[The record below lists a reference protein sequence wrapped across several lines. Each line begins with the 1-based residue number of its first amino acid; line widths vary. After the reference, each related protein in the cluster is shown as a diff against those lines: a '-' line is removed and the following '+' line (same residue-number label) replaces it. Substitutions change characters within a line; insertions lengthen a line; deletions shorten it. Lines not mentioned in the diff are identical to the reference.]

1 MSIREIADAWEGR
14 PTFAVIDLDALAGN
28 YQALRAFVG
37 PDVKI
42 MSVVKANGYGHGAV
56 PVAET
61 VLANGAD
68 YVAVATVDEGAQLR
82 KAGIRQDVLV
92 LGPMGAAEKDRAVGM
107 GMSIVM
113 SDVPFAKGLARTVRM
128 HQRTEP
134 IKVHLKIDTGMRRFG
149 VPPETVVDAAKT
161 IMSFPELTLEGLMTH
176 FASADEEDASTVH
189 EQVRVFDQ
197 CVADLAAAGI
207 EVPIHHV
214 ANSAAT
220 LRFPEYHKNMVR
232 PGIAGYGVKPAPF
245 IDLPGEPGQTR
256 QILSIHSRVSRVIP
270 LAKGDSVSYGGTWTA
285 QEPTRAA
292 LIPIG
297 YADGYLRTLTNRSW
311 MAISGE
317 RADVI
322 GRVCMDQTLLRVPE
336 GLPAEPRQPVVV
348 VGNGTDEMPHAPMLE
363 DLADVSG
370 AIPHEFITTMAPR
383 LPKLYMRHGKLV
395 AVADLEGYRKV

>member
-1 MSIREIADAWEGR
+1 MSIREIADAWQGR

-28 YQALRAFVG
+28 YQALRKFVG

-42 MSVVKANGYGHGAV
+42 MSVVKANAYGHGAV

-68 YVAVATVDEGAQLR
+68 FVAVATVDEGAMLR
-82 KAGIRQDVLV
+82 KAGIKQDILV

-134 IKVHLKIDTGMRRFG
+134 IKVHLKIDTGMHRFG
-149 VPPETVVDAAKT
+149 VPPETVVDAAKLIT
-161 IMSFPELTLEGLMTH
+161 SFPELKLEGLMTH
-176 FASADEEDASTVH
+176 FASADEEDASSVH

-214 ANSAAT
+214 CNSAAT

-232 PGIAGYGVKPAPF
+232 PGIAGYGIKPAPF
-245 IDLPGEPGQTR
+245 IGLPEGMR

-297 YADGYLRTLTNRSW
+297 YADGYLRTLSNRSW
-311 MAISGE
+311 MTISGE

-322 GRVCMDQTLLRVPE
+322 GRVCMDQTMLHLPK
-336 GLPAEPRQPVVV
+336 GLPAETRQPVVV
-348 VGNGTDEMPHAPMLE
+348 IGNGSDEMPDAPMLE
-363 DLADVSG
+363 DLAEVSG
-370 AIPHEFITTMAPR
+370 SIPHEFITTMAPR

-395 AVADLEGYRKV
+395 AVADLEGYRKI

>member
-1 MSIREIADAWEGR
+1 MTIREIADAWQGR
-14 PTFAVIDLDALAGN
+14 PTFAVIDLDALATN
-28 YQALRAFVG
+28 YQTIREYVG

-42 MSVVKANGYGHGAV
+42 MSVVKANGYGHGAI

-68 YVAVATVDEGAQLR
+68 FVAVATVDEGAQLR
-82 KAGIRQDVLV
+82 KAGINADILV

-128 HQRTEP
+128 HQRKEP

-149 VPPETVVDAAKT
+149 VPPETVVDAAKLIT
-161 IMSFPELTLEGLMTH
+161 SFPELKLEGLMTH
-176 FASADEEDASTVH
+176 FASADEPDTSSVH
-189 EQVRVFDQ
+189 EQVRIFDQ
-197 CVADLAAAGI
+197 CVADLAEAGI

-214 ANSAAT
+214 CNSAAT
-220 LRFPEYHKNMVR
+220 VQFPEYHKNMVR
-232 PGIAGYGVKPAPF
+232 PGIMGYGIKPAPHLA
-245 IDLPGEPGQTR
+245 LPGEPGRMKQVV
-256 QILSIHSRVSRVIP
+256 SIHSRVSRVIP

-292 LIPIG
+292 LVPIG
-297 YADGYLRTLTNRSW
+297 YADGYLRSLSNRSW

-322 GRVCMDQTLLRVPE
+322 GRVCMDQTLLHLPE
-336 GLPAEPRQPVVV
+336 GLPAETRQPITVI
-348 VGNGTDEMPHAPMLE
+348 GNGTDEMPHAPMLE
-363 DLADVSG
+363 DVAEVAGS
-370 AIPHEFITTMAPR
+370 IPHEFITTMAPR

-395 AVADLEGYRKV
+395 AVADLEGYRKI

>member
-1 MSIREIADAWEGR
+1 MSIREVVDAWQGR
-14 PTFAVIDLDALAGN
+14 PTFAVIDLDALATN
-28 YQALRAFVG
+28 YQTLREYVG
-37 PDVKI
+37 PDVRI
-42 MSVVKANGYGHGAV
+42 MSVVKANAYGHGAV

-82 KAGIRQDVLV
+82 KAGISQDILV

-128 HQRTEP
+128 HQRKEP

-149 VPPETVVDAAKT
+149 VAPETVVDAAKT
-161 IMSFPELTLEGLMTH
+161 ILSFPELQLEGLMTH
-176 FASADEEDASTVH
+176 FASADESDASSVH
-189 EQVRVFDQ
+189 QQVEVFDR

-214 ANSAAT
+214 CNSAGT
-220 LRFPEYHKNMVR
+220 VRFPEYHKNMVR
-232 PGIAGYGVKPAPF
+232 PGIAGYGIKPAPF
-245 IDLPGEPGQTR
+245 LDLPGEPGRMR

-270 LAKGDSVSYGGTWTA
+270 LAPGDSVSYGGTWTA
-285 QEPTRAA
+285 TEQTRAA

-297 YADGYLRTLTNRSW
+297 YADGYLRTLSNRSW
-311 MAISGE
+311 MSISGE

-322 GRVCMDQTLLRVPE
+322 GRVCMDQTLLHLPS
-336 GLPAEPRQPVVV
+336 GLPAETRQPVVV
-348 VGNGTDEMPHAPMLE
+348 IGNGTEEMPHAPMLE
-363 DLADVSG
+363 DLAEASG
-370 AIPHEFITTMAPR
+370 SIPHEFITTMAPR

>member
-1 MSIREIADAWEGR
+1 MSIREIVDAWQGR

-37 PDVKI
+37 PDVRI
-42 MSVVKANGYGHGAV
+42 MSVVKANAYGHGAI

-68 YVAVATVDEGAQLR
+68 YVAVATVDEGAMLR
-82 KAGIRQDVLV
+82 KAGIKQEILV

-128 HQRTEP
+128 HQRSEP

-149 VPPETVVDAAKT
+149 VPPETVVDAAKLIT
-161 IMSFPELTLEGLMTH
+161 SFPELKLEGLMTH
-176 FASADEEDASTVH
+176 FASADEEDASSVH

-197 CVADLAAAGI
+197 CVADLAVAGI

-214 ANSAAT
+214 CNSAAT
-220 LRFPEYHKNMVR
+220 LRFPAYHKNMVR
-232 PGIAGYGVKPAPF
+232 PGIAGYGIKPAPF
-245 IDLPGEPGQTR
+245 IDLPEGMR
-256 QILSIHSRVSRVIP
+256 QVLSIHSRVSRVIP

-285 QEPTRAA
+285 KEPTRAA

-297 YADGYLRTLTNRSW
+297 YADGYLRTLSNRSW
-311 MAISGE
+311 MTIRGE

-322 GRVCMDQTLLRVPE
+322 GRVCMDQTLLRLPE
-336 GLPAEPRQPVVV
+336 GLPAETRQPVIVI
-348 VGNGTDEMPHAPMLE
+348 GNGTDEMPNAPMLE
-363 DLADVSG
+363 DLAEVSG
-370 AIPHEFITTMAPR
+370 SIPHEFITAMAPR

-395 AVADLEGYRKV
+395 AVADLEGYRKI

>member
-1 MSIREIADAWEGR
+1 MTIREIADAWQGR
-14 PTFAVIDLDALAGN
+14 PTFAVIDLDALATN

-42 MSVVKANGYGHGAV
+42 MSVVKANGYGHGAI
-56 PVAET
+56 PVSET

-68 YVAVATVDEGAQLR
+68 FVAVATVDEGAQLR
-82 KAGIRQDVLV
+82 KAGINADILV

-128 HQRTEP
+128 HQRKEP

-149 VPPETVVDAAKT
+149 VAPGEVVRAAQIIT
-161 IMSFPELTLEGLMTH
+161 SFPELKLEGLMTH
-176 FASADEEDASTVH
+176 FASADEPDTTSVH
-189 EQVRVFDQ
+189 EQVRIFDQ

-207 EVPIHHV
+207 EIPIHHV
-214 ANSAAT
+214 CNSAAT
-220 LRFPEYHKNMVR
+220 LQFPEYHKNMVR
-232 PGIAGYGVKPAPF
+232 PGIAGYGIKPAPH
-245 IDLPGEPGQTR
+245 IDLPGEPGRMKQVV
-256 QILSIHSRVSRVIP
+256 SIHSRVSRVIP

-285 QEPTRAA
+285 DRPTRAA
-292 LIPIG
+292 LVPIG
-297 YADGYLRTLTNRSW
+297 YADGYLRSLSNRSW

-322 GRVCMDQTLLRVPE
+322 GRVCMDQTLLHLPE
-336 GLPAEPRQPVVV
+336 GLPAGTRQPITV

-363 DLADVSG
+363 DLAEVSG
-370 AIPHEFITTMAPR
+370 SIPHEFITTMAPR
-383 LPKLYMRHGKLV
+383 LPRLYVRHGKLV
-395 AVADLEGYRKV
+395 AVADLEGYRKI

>member
-1 MSIREIADAWEGR
+1 MSIREIADAWQGR

-28 YQALRAFVG
+28 YQALRRFVG

-42 MSVVKANGYGHGAV
+42 MSVVKANAYGHGAI

-68 YVAVATVDEGAQLR
+68 YVAVATVDEGAMLR
-82 KAGIRQDVLV
+82 KAGIKQDILV

-149 VPPETVVDAAKT
+149 VPPETVVDAAKLIT
-161 IMSFPELTLEGLMTH
+161 SFSELKLEGLMTH
-176 FASADEEDASTVH
+176 FASADEEDASSVH

-214 ANSAAT
+214 CNSAAT

-232 PGIAGYGVKPAPF
+232 PGIAGYGIKPAPF
-245 IDLPGEPGQTR
+245 IDLPEGMR

-285 QEPTRAA
+285 QQPTRAA

-297 YADGYLRTLTNRSW
+297 YADGYLRTLSNRSW
-311 MAISGE
+311 MTISGE

-322 GRVCMDQTLLRVPE
+322 GRVCMDQTMLHLPK
-336 GLPAEPRQPVVV
+336 GLPAKTRQPVVV
-348 VGNGTDEMPHAPMLE
+348 IGNGTDEMPQAPMLE
-363 DLADVSG
+363 DVAEVSG
-370 AIPHEFITTMAPR
+370 SIPHEFITTMAPR

-395 AVADLEGYRKV
+395 AVADLEGYRKI

>member
-1 MSIREIADAWEGR
+1 MTIREIADAWQGR

-68 YVAVATVDEGAQLR
+68 FVAVATVDEGAQLR
-82 KAGIRQDVLV
+82 KAGVKQDILV
-92 LGPMGAAEKDRAVGM
+92 LGPMGSAEKDRAVGM

-128 HQRTEP
+128 HQRKEP

-149 VPPETVVDAAKT
+149 VAPDEVVRAAQIIT
-161 IMSFPELTLEGLMTH
+161 SFPELKLEGLMTH
-176 FASADEEDASTVH
+176 FASADEPDTSSVH
-189 EQVRVFDQ
+189 EQVRIFDA

-214 ANSAAT
+214 CNSAAT
-220 LRFPEYHKNMVR
+220 VQFPQYHKNMVR
-232 PGIAGYGVKPAPF
+232 PGIAGYGIKPAPHL
-245 IDLPGEPGQTR
+245 DLPGEPGQMK
-256 QILSIHSRVSRVIP
+256 QVVSIHSRVSRVIP
-270 LAKGDSVSYGGTWTA
+270 LATGDSVSYGGTWTA
-285 QEPTRAA
+285 DRPTRAA
-292 LIPIG
+292 LVPIG
-297 YADGYLRTLTNRSW
+297 YADGYLRVLSNRSW
-311 MAISGE
+311 MAIDGV

-322 GRVCMDQTLLRVPE
+322 GRVCMDQTMLHLA
-336 GLPAEPRQPVVV
+336 GGMPAETRQPIVVI
-348 VGNGTDEMPHAPMLE
+348 GNGTDEMPNAPTLE
-363 DLADVSG
+363 ELSEVSG

-383 LPKLYMRHGKLV
+383 LPKLYVRHGKLV
-395 AVADLEGYRKV
+395 AVADLEGYRKI

>member
-1 MSIREIADAWEGR
+1 MSIREIADAWQGR

-28 YQALRAFVG
+28 YQTLRSFVG

-68 YVAVATVDEGAQLR
+68 FVAVATVDEGAQLR
-82 KAGIRQDVLV
+82 KTGINADILV

-128 HQRTEP
+128 HQRKEP

-149 VPPETVVDAAKT
+149 VPPETVVDAAKL
-161 IMSFPELTLEGLMTH
+161 ISSFPELKLEGLMTH
-176 FASADEEDASTVH
+176 FASADEPDTSSVH
-189 EQVRVFDQ
+189 AQVRIFDQ

-214 ANSAAT
+214 CNSAAT
-220 LRFPEYHKNMVR
+220 VQFPEYHKHMVR
-232 PGIAGYGVKPAPF
+232 PGIAGYGIKPAPHL
-245 IDLPGEPGQTR
+245 DLPGEPGQMR
-256 QILSIHSRVSRVIP
+256 QVVSIHSRVSRVIP
-270 LAKGDSVSYGGTWTA
+270 LEPGDSVSYGGTWTA
-285 QEPTRAA
+285 TEPTRAA

-297 YADGYLRTLTNRSW
+297 YADGYLRTLSNRSW
-311 MAISGE
+311 AAISGE

-322 GRVCMDQTLLRVPE
+322 GRVCMDQTMLHLPE
-336 GLPAEPRQPVVV
+336 GLPAETRQPVVV
-348 VGNGTDEMPHAPMLE
+348 IGNGTDEMPHAPTLE
-363 DLADVSG
+363 DVAVVSES
-370 AIPHEFITTMAPR
+370 IPHEFITTMAPR
-383 LPKLYMRHGKLV
+383 LPKLYMRHGRLV
-395 AVADLEGYRKV
+395 AVADLEGYRKI

>member
-1 MSIREIADAWEGR
+1 MSIREIADAWQGR

-28 YQALRAFVG
+28 YQALRGFVG

-42 MSVVKANGYGHGAV
+42 MSVVKANAYGHGAI

-68 YVAVATVDEGAQLR
+68 FVAVATVDEGAMLR
-82 KAGIRQDVLV
+82 KAGIKQDILV

-128 HQRTEP
+128 HQRSEP

-149 VPPETVVDAAKT
+149 VPPETVVDAAKLIT
-161 IMSFPELTLEGLMTH
+161 SFPELKLEGLMTH
-176 FASADEEDASTVH
+176 FASADEEDASSVH
-189 EQVRVFDQ
+189 DQVRVFDQ

-207 EVPIHHV
+207 EIPIHHV
-214 ANSAAT
+214 CNSAAT

-232 PGIAGYGVKPAPF
+232 PGIAGYGIKPAPF
-245 IDLPGEPGQTR
+245 IDLPEGMR

-297 YADGYLRTLTNRSW
+297 YADGYLRTLSNRSW
-311 MAISGE
+311 MTISGE

-322 GRVCMDQTLLRVPE
+322 GRVCMDQTMLHLPK
-336 GLPAEPRQPVVV
+336 GLPAETRQPVVV
-348 VGNGTDEMPHAPMLE
+348 IGNGTDEMPDAPMLE
-363 DLADVSG
+363 DLAEVSG
-370 AIPHEFITTMAPR
+370 SIPHEFITTMAPR

-395 AVADLEGYRKV
+395 AVADLEGYRKI